1 MIMKKI
7 CIQGFVAGVFGLFF
21 QSPVLAQ
28 TGQARIIDEET
39 SHTSKL
45 VQVAGVKPGT
55 ALYVGAKVV
64 RSFNRFF
71 HEDTPATWSVNEKGY
86 TAHFTSMDRTAMA
99 FISNNGQLEYTV
111 FYGSEKDLPADEK
124 ELIHSRYF
132 DYKVKAVQEVNT
144 GRDKAWVVVLES
156 GNITR
161 KVKIVDREITEMERM
176 EKN

>member
-7 CIQGFVAGVFGLFF
+7 CIQSFVAGVFGLFF

-28 TGQARIIDEET
+28 TAQVSLIDEEVAR
-39 SHTSKL
+39 SSKL
-45 VQVAGVKPGT
+45 VQVAGIKPGT
-55 ALYVGAKVV
+55 VLYIGAKVV

-86 TAHFTSMDRTAMA
+86 TAHFASMDRTAMA
-99 FISNNGQLEYTV
+99 FISSNGQLEYTV
-111 FYGSEKDLPADEK
+111 YYGREKDLPADEK
-124 ELIHSRYF
+124 ELIRSRYF
-132 DYKVKAVQEVNT
+132 DYKVGAVQEVNA

-161 KVKIVDREITEMERM
+161 KVKILDGEITEMERM
-176 EKN
+176 EKK